1 MNAFTLIH
9 IPYIIQ
15 CQSKILVPKYIQNC
29 FGKAIIVPTGNDER
43 SFQMENINRSIQCSV
58 DQCAFHCRDC
68 DYCSL
73 DKIHVGTHEPDPS
86 AEQCTD
92 CQSFSA
98 KY

>member
-1 MNAFTLIH
+1 
-9 IPYIIQ
+9 
-15 CQSKILVPKYIQNC
+15 
-29 FGKAIIVPTGNDER
+29 
-43 SFQMENINRSIQCSV
+43 MENINRSIQCSV